1 MPATITVLHLMLI
14 MMNCPGEL
22 SSAIRI
28 SSVTLRPNE
37 KAIMATILYLTDLYY
52 KAQGRNYYEED
63 LYITSRLK
71 DHFNL
76 LIGHP
81 QQALHFLDTADIV
94 VFRNTGPVMW
104 YKDYF
109 NRFMKEVK
117 ERGTLT
123 YNSFDGRADMKGK
136 QYLPDLTAAGYP
148 VIPTVVRVEDLEQLG
163 ATDRYIV
170 KLKDGADSIGM
181 SVLSREELLQACPT
195 DRLIQPFL
203 DFQYEVSFYYLDN
216 QFQYALYAPDKQ
228 KRWALETYEA
238 TAADLAFA
246 EKFIRWNRMARGIVR
261 VDGCRLRD
269 GSLWLVELEDLN
281 PFLSIDVLTEEKR
294 GQFIRNFIEALDK
307 AING

>member
-203 DFQYEVSFYYLDN
+203 DFQYEVSFYYQMSLPEESPYRDVGMDFTG
-216 QFQYALYAPDKQ
+216 QEGDVTLLFSWFQIEEIERIRLLPTFLRNALGALPDSPVHV
-228 KRWALETYEA
+228 
-238 TAADLAFA
+238 
-246 EKFIRWNRMARGIVR
+246 IH
-261 VDGCRLRD
+261 VDQPDQPG
-269 GSLWLVELEDLN
+269 V
-281 PFLSIDVLTEEKR
+281 
-294 GQFIRNFIEALDK
+294 
-307 AING
+307 